1 MIFQVYTIS
10 SVDTHYFINTM
21 HNKYVAVKTVMQK
34 MCIEIK
40 IQYGDI
46 KKGYYAILHGLR

>member
-1 MIFQVYTIS
+1 MFQVYTIS